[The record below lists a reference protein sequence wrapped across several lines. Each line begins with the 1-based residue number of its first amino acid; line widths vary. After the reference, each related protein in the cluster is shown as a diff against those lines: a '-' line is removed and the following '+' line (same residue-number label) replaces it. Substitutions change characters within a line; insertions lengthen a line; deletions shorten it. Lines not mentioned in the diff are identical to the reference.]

1 MAIQLTT
8 SEQKISTGTLSRDG
22 CNFEL
27 KTYAWYRMES
37 STTARVY
44 VKMTIQCQSGFTWSG
59 TNNYYRCW
67 SDGKFDTG
75 SVKRTANVTST
86 KTEIGTWSY
95 TKTTSGENTI
105 NSYWAVYGGQ
115 YSTTVSAAV
124 YVPNSAFYVAPSTPS
139 VSASRGKEQN
149 TITYSVSSYG
159 NPSSGTIYLYG
170 GTSTNPTTQI
180 ASASGTGSKS
190 FTHTGLS
197 QGTTYYYRAR
207 ANNGSGWGDYSSNA
221 SAKTYSSPPVPSIS
235 ISSRTTNQVVV
246 SYGLNSFGDPNSG
259 TVYLYGGTSSNPTS
273 QIASKTS
280 TGSSNYTYTGL
291 SANQTY
297 YFRTRAANGQYTTSY
312 SGNVST
318 TTACP
323 TPTALS
329 LSSETYTAYN
339 RVSTVYSVTRASDN
353 GSATRT
359 GYYRISTNGGSSWGS
374 WTSFGTLPNNQ
385 YTTTFTV
392 SNVPTASSIKIQV
405 KINNGMDSG
414 IKELSYTSKATHVAP
429 NFSNFTYLDSN
440 PTTVVISG
448 DNQVM
453 IQGQSTPQITVSA
466 ANKATGNDGIAVSN
480 YAFSFSGRSDTATW
494 SSSADVVKTLGTP
507 QNSGSQTMTVSA
519 VDALS
524 LSKAVNKNV
533 QVYPWKKP
541 VIVASIARL
550 NNFEADSTLK
560 ISGTWAAINIGGT
573 DKNSLSVAFRYKPS
587 STSSWDAWIT
597 RPITTSG
604 DNYSATDLVISLDN
618 TKQWDIQVRA
628 TDAFTTETIS
638 LVLPA
643 GQPLFFI
650 GTDGRISIADKPSHA
665 LLTNEK
671 GLLDVK
677 GRVITNDVPVDNQGS
692 NGFFEALNS
701 NATDTYYLAK
711 RSDTGTSVGFG
722 VGSGGYNHGIWS
734 MPLNKWILV
743 ANRSNNRVEVNGVD
757 FSWNAIKTWIFTTT
771 NNNGYIGE
779 NANLNSTSYINPG
792 VYYCSVAATG
802 ATQTNNPSGTAYQM
816 RVINL
821 FRSDYTTSEMTAWT
835 YLMRIMLALNG
846 IWYQT
851 LNNGSSGTSW
861 SYSSWTKL
869 G

>member
-1 MAIQLTT
+1 MAYTTRTFDSGYVATSGMYLNVPYYIRISGSVVRVSDTAIRVYRKYYLKMNGGSYNYDICKARMSGHTTLTQVKPYT
-8 SEQKISTGTLSRDG
+8 SSSPGVNHEWTAESTQDYTVTSDAGTFQARGVFGFYNSSGTLLGSEV
-22 CNFEL
+22 N
-27 KTYAWYRMES
+27 
-37 STTARVY
+37 
-44 VKMTIQCQSGFTWSG
+44 
-59 TNNYYRCW
+59 
-67 SDGKFDTG
+67 TG
-75 SVKRTANVTST
+75 SYMNVSYDAA
-86 KTEIGTWSY
+86 Y
-95 TKTTSGENTI
+95 TKPNT
-105 NSYWAVYGGQ
+105 A
-115 YSTTVSAAV
+115 
-124 YVPNSAFYVAPSTPS
+124 S
-139 VSASRGKEQN
+139 VSVSRGKEQN

-159 NPSSGTIYLYG
+159 IPSSGTVYLYG
-170 GTSTNPTTQI
+170 GTSTNPTNQI

-207 ANNGSGWGDYSSNA
+207 ANNGQLWGDYSANA
-221 SAKTYSSPPVPSIS
+221 SATTYSTPPVPSIS

-297 YFRTRAANGQYTTSY
+297 YFRTRASNGQYTTNY
-312 SGNVST
+312 SSNVST

-329 LSSETYTAYN
+329 VSSQTYTAYN

-353 GSATRT
+353 GSANRELW
-359 GYYRISTNGGSSWGS
+359 YRISTNGGSSYGS
-374 WTSFGTLPNNQ
+374 ATYVGLMSPT
-385 YTTTFTV
+385 TTTFTV
-392 SNVPTASSIKIQV
+392 SNIPTASSIKIQV
-405 KINNGMDSG
+405 WLNNGIDSG

-440 PTTVVISG
+440 SASVAVSG
-448 DNQVM
+448 NNQVM

-541 VIVASIARL
+541 TIDASIARL

-573 DKNSLSVAFRYKPS
+573 DKNTLSVAFRYKPS

-628 TDAFTTETIS
+628 TDAFVTETIS

-643 GQPLFFI
+643 GQPIFFI
-650 GTDGRISIADKPSHA
+650 GSDGRISIGDKPSHA
-665 LLTNEK
+665 LLDNEK
-671 GLLDVK
+671 GLLDSK
-677 GRVITNDVPVDNQGS
+677 GRVITNDVPVDNLGT
-692 NGFFEALNS
+692 NGFFEAINS
-701 NATDTYYLAK
+701 VNGKDTYYLAK
-711 RSDTGTSVGFG
+711 RTDTGTSVGFG

-734 MPLNKWILV
+734 MPLNKWMIHSDGTDILIGET
-743 ANRSNNRVEVNGVD
+743 SLLTNNGATNL
-757 FSWNAIKTWIFTTT
+757 TT
-771 NNNGYIGE
+771 NNI
-779 NANLNSTSYINPG
+779 NLNSTQYFKVGKYS
-792 VYYCSVAATG
+792 CTTATAG
-802 ATQTNNPSGTAYQM
+802 SSQSNNPSGTAYQM
-816 RVINL
+816 IVISLLSGVRELTGNWV
-821 FRSDYTTSEMTAWT
+821 YMA
-835 YLMRIMLALNG
+835 RIMFALNG
-846 IWYQT
+846 VWYQT
-851 LNNGSSGTSW
+851 ANTNGSGEVTYGAWRQLHNS
-861 SYSSWTKL
+861 
-869 G
+869 